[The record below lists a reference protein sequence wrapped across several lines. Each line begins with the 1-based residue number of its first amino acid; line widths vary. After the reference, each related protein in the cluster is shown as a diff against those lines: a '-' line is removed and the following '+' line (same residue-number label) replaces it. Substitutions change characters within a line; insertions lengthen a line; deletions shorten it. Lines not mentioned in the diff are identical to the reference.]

1 VHSSQTTAPVQFAD
15 LRGKRRVAAEVL
27 ARAYIAIIAEV
38 AIASGAFYILFPELA
53 ALSHDCVPRTLKLEN
68 AVPTDAFF
76 GNSLEFGTGN

>member
-27 ARAYIAIIAEV
+27 ALAYMAIIAEV

-53 ALSHDCVPRTLKLEN
+53 ALSILLVKIRHFVFVSFPY
-68 AVPTDAFF
+68 FF
-76 GNSLEFGTGN
+76 MNPK